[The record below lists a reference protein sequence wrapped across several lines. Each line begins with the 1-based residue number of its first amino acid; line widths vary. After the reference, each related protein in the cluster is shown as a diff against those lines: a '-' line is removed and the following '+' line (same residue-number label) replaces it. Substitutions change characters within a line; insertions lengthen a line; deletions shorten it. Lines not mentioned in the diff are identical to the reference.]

1 MVLEIPNKS
10 RLNSRSLM
18 SLFNDD
24 ITFQKMLAPFS
35 KGYSH
40 RIEII
45 KIGKVNLKN
54 ADNALIVWS
63 HDIHKKV

>member
-1 MVLEIPNKS
+1 
-10 RLNSRSLM
+10 M
-18 SLFNDD
+18 SLLNDD
-24 ITFQKMLAPFS
+24 ITFKKMLAPFS

-40 RIEII
+40 RIKII

-54 ADNALIVWS
+54 ADNALILWS

>member
-18 SLFNDD
+18 SLLKDH
-24 ITFQKMLAPFS
+24 ITFKKMLAPFS

-40 RIEII
+40 RIKII
-45 KIGKVNLKN
+45 KIGEVNLKN